1 MLKNGVYQQIG
12 ENAQER
18 GVSVDC
24 VTAHTGI
31 SGSKLLNAIN
41 HVMTAFFREKI
52 GSVIHALSPVK
63 GVIKAVDLNGE
74 AVVEINESIVDYA
87 E

>member
-1 MLKNGVYQQIG
+1 MLKNEVYQQSG

-18 GVSVDC
+18 GVYMDC
-24 VTAHTGI
+24 VAAHKGI
-31 SGSKLLNAIN
+31 SGSKLSNVIN
-41 HVMTAFFREKI
+41 RVMTAFLREKI

-74 AVVEINESIVDYA
+74 AVVEINESNVDYV

>member
-1 MLKNGVYQQIG
+1 MLKNGMYQQIG

-18 GVSVDC
+18 GVSMDC
-24 VTAHTGI
+24 VAAHTGI
-31 SGSKLLNAIN
+31 SGSKLSNAISR
-41 HVMTAFFREKI
+41 VMTAFFREKI
-52 GSVIHALSPVK
+52 GSVIHTLSPVK

-74 AVVEINESIVDYA
+74 AVVEINESNVDYA